1 MMTFLVIAGKIPV
14 ILSNSQ
20 RPEDKTRM
28 AEPESDFQ
36 SPDNHDSDTPVSS
49 PSEPDP
55 AIVIA
60 AQFEKHAEELLEVL
74 RKCAKVDDRVVDVS
88 DDPEIEARKK
98 EQEARREEMK
108 RTIEEI
114 KNLPY
119 DERTKRIKA
128 YVKAI
133 MDRPSLLEQVKAR
146 LQAAEQ
152 RKRSEEL
159 LRQFGQES
167 HTSIN

>member
-1 MMTFLVIAGKIPV
+1 MMTFLVIVGKILV
-14 ILSNSQ
+14 ILSNGQ
-20 RPEDKTRM
+20 RSEDKTRM

-74 RKCAKVDDRVVDVS
+74 RKAVKVGDGIMTES
-88 DDPEIEARKK
+88 SDPEFLARKQ
-98 EQEARREEMK
+98 EQAARREEMK
-108 RTIEEI
+108 RTIEQI
-114 KNLPY
+114 KKLPY

-133 MDRPSLLEQVKAR
+133 MDRPSLLDQVKAR

>member
-1 MMTFLVIAGKIPV
+1 MADID
-14 ILSNSQ
+14 
-20 RPEDKTRM
+20 PE
-28 AEPESDFQ
+28 FQ
-36 SPDNHDSDTPVSS
+36 LSDTTDPNSLLPS
-49 PSEPDP
+49 TSEPDP
-55 AIVIA
+55 SIMIA
-60 AQFEKHAEELLEVL
+60 VQFEKHAEELLEVL
-74 RKCAKVDDRVVDVS
+74 RKAVKVGDGIMTES
-88 DDPEIEARKK
+88 SDPEFQTRKQ
-98 EQEARREEMK
+98 EQAARREEMK

-119 DERTKRIKA
+119 DERTNRIKA

-133 MDRPSLLEQVKAR
+133 MDRPSLLDQVKAR